1 LTEPTTERDRI
12 KERERGKTTL
22 RWSARYQK
30 FADSSLEGTGF
41 ELPVRERTVRW
52 HRATDL
58 PLPPTAKRRSAGRP
72 PPMAR
77 PRNAACSAAHQLSA
91 FAIGQP
97 VGTAER
103 LRARDLAESWQSL
116 LGAAHIRVSSKPELK
131 ERLLAFIGDI
141 NREPVESR
149 GGIGSHRF
157 GPAPVALSPRGTGEC
172 DRQ

>member
-1 LTEPTTERDRI
+1 MSLTQNGTSGHSRGDSTAATVGASSQWTHRW
-12 KERERGKTTL
+12 REM
-22 RWSARYQK
+22 
-30 FADSSLEGTGF
+30 DSNFQYAS
-41 ELPVRERTVRW
+41 TVRW

-58 PLPPTAKRRSAGRP
+58 PLPPTVKRRSAGRP

-97 VGTAER
+97 IGNAER

-157 GPAPVALSPRGTGEC
+157 GPAPVALLPRGMGEC
-172 DRQ
+172 DR